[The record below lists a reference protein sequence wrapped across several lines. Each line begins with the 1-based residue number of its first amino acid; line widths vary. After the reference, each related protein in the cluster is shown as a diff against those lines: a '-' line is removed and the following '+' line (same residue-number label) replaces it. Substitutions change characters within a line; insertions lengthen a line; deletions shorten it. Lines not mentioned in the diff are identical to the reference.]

1 MPQEQAGIRLA
12 PRPELKLTS
21 TEKLARSTATFTAI
35 SPSTWAAAS
44 TVGFTTK
51 ARHSPAADG
60 FRKDVLEAARGMHV
74 SVLRWP
80 GGNFSSGYNW
90 KDGIG
95 PKDARPRR
103 WDTAWQ
109 EEESNR
115 FGTDEFIEYCRK
127 LGAEPYICVNMGT
140 GTMQDAA
147 DWVEYCN
154 ATTDTYWANLR
165 KKNGHAEPYNV
176 KYWALG
182 NEVYGSWQA
191 GRKDV
196 ADYAAACA
204 GIRQDDAVG
213 GPVDQTDCL
222 RGSRRRNGISR
233 PREASLHG
241 GLHFAAPLWRQP
253 GHGER
258 IPRCARTSKNR
269 LKHWTR

>member
-1 MPQEQAGIRLA
+1 MTRKNLGRRDFLKSGTTAILGASAVPLAWPSLDWARSMPQEQAGM
-12 PRPELKLTS
+12 P
-21 TEKLARSTATFTAI
+21 
-35 SPSTWAAAS
+35 AAAARIKIDLDRKIG
-44 TVGFTTK
+44 TIDRNIYGNFTEHLG
-51 ARHSPAADG
+51 RCIYGGIYDEGSSLSGADG

-154 ATTDTYWANLR
+154 ATTDTYWAN
-165 KKNGHAEPYNV
+165 
-176 KYWALG
+176 
-182 NEVYGSWQA
+182 
-191 GRKDV
+191 
-196 ADYAAACA
+196 
-204 GIRQDDAVG
+204 
-213 GPVDQTDCL
+213 
-222 RGSRRRNGISR
+222 
-233 PREASLHG
+233 
-241 GLHFAAPLWRQP
+241 
-253 GHGER
+253 
-258 IPRCARTSKNR
+258 
-269 LKHWTR
+269 